1 MGPTGDLWP
10 RHLRT
15 DSALTPEPMES
26 PAIDALLS
34 RLVVDGGGAPGAS
47 AAVALHGRD
56 GWCLWVGKAG
66 AVAGDARTP
75 VQTSTLY
82 DLASLT
88 KPVTALLCA
97 RLVERGL
104 LSFETPLSLLLPEA
118 VGSASASASVE
129 QLLSHRAG
137 LMAHCE
143 FFEPLRAGH
152 SFDASRALRHAADAR
167 REGCTGQ
174 IDDRGFAPLYSDL
187 GYLLLGAALT
197 HTLGVE
203 LDALVSQEI
212 NEPLGLALL
221 SARQWQERTPFL
233 ARVAPTE
240 IVPWRGG
247 LVHGVV
253 HDENAWAFAGEG
265 SAGNA
270 GLFASV
276 VDTTRFGMALLDALH
291 GRASHFVSSQTL
303 QRLLLPRPGG
313 TLLAGF
319 DSKAETGSSAG
330 QWFSTRS
337 FGHLGFTGTS
347 LWCDPEA
354 QLVAA
359 VLCNRV
365 HPSRDNQKHRLFRP
379 LLADAL
385 YCHALGR
392 SPRPE

>member
-1 MGPTGDLWP
+1 MGTPRDLWS

-15 DSALTPEPMES
+15 DSGLTPEPLES

-34 RLVVDGGGAPGAS
+34 QLVVDGGGAPGAS
-47 AAVALHGRD
+47 AAVAVHGND
-56 GWCLWVGKAG
+56 GWHLWVGKAG
-66 AVAGDARTP
+66 AVASDARAA

-97 RLVERGL
+97 RLVERGV
-104 LSFETPLSLLLPEA
+104 LSFETPLSRLLPEA
-118 VGSASASASVE
+118 VGSASAAASVE

-143 FFEPLRAGH
+143 FFEPLRSGQG
-152 SFDASRALRHAADAR
+152 FDASRALHNAANAR

-174 IDDRGFAPLYSDL
+174 IGDQGFAPLYSDL

-221 SARQWQERTPFL
+221 SARQWRDRTPFL

-276 VDTTRFGMALLDALH
+276 VDTTRFGMALLDTLH
-291 GRASHFVSSQTL
+291 GRAGHFVSAPTL
-303 QRLLLPRPGG
+303 RRLLLPRSGG

-319 DSKAETGSSAG
+319 DAKAETGSSAG
-330 QWFSTRS
+330 QWFSKHS

-347 LWCDPEA
+347 LWCDPET

-359 VLCNRV
+359 VLSNRV
-365 HPSRDNQKHRLFRP
+365 YPSRDNQKHRQFRP

-385 YCHALGR
+385 YCLALGR
-392 SPRPE
+392 TGPQ